1 MFQRFTMFLYVSF
14 IYSFLFL
21 SSIPSY
27 EWSITHLFIRLLM
40 DIWTCPVLA
49 VTQATM
55 PVLAQAV
62 LGTNVQRILSNWCV
76 VELMYVELH
85 NTLPNVSPECS
96 HIRIV

>member
-1 MFQRFTMFLYVSF
+1 
-14 IYSFLFL
+14 
-21 SSIPSY
+21 
-27 EWSITHLFIRLLM
+27 M

-55 PVLAQAV
+55 PALAQAV

-85 NTLPNVSPECS
+85 NTLPNVSPACS